1 MSKKIEIVDA
11 SYTYDGENYIWEH
24 LNAIVE
30 NGDHVCILGSN
41 GCGKT
46 TLFNCITGNVSL
58 TSGHIYINGKDVRE
72 YSVSELAKIIGI
84 VYQDHSIAF
93 PYTSLEVVS
102 MGRAPYLGLFESPKK
117 EDTELAYHIME
128 ELGIANLAEKRYSKI
143 SGGQRQLVLIARTL
157 CQQPEVILFDEP
169 TSHLDFKNQAI
180 VMKTIHHLS
189 KMGITTIMTS
199 HLPTYAYRT
208 SNKVFLM
215 ANKSILASG
224 TPCEIMNEHN
234 LQQTY
239 GVRVKI
245 NKIKDETQC
254 FIDIDYDDI

>member
-1 MSKKIEIVDA
+1 MNKKIEIVDA
-11 SYTYDGENYIWEH
+11 SYTYDGKNYIWEH
-24 LNAIVE
+24 LNTTVDD
-30 NGDHVCILGSN
+30 GDHICILGSN

-58 TSGHIYINGKDVRE
+58 TSGNIYINGKDVRD
-72 YSVSELAKIIGI
+72 YSVSELARIIGI

-102 MGRAPYLGLFESPKK
+102 MGRTPYLGIFESPKK
-117 EDTELAYHIME
+117 EDTDIAYSIME
-128 ELGIANLAEKRYSKI
+128 ELGIADLAEQRYSKI

-157 CQQPEVILFDEP
+157 CQQPEIILFDEP
-169 TSHLDFKNQAI
+169 TSHLDFKNQAV
-180 VMKTIHHLS
+180 VMKTIQHLS
-189 KMGITTIMTS
+189 KKGITTIMAS
-199 HLPTYAYRT
+199 HFPTHAYKT

-224 TPCEIMNEHN
+224 APKDIMNEQN
-234 LQQTY
+234 LHDTY

-245 NKIKDETQC
+245 NKINDGAQC